1 MKKSKNILDI
11 IKFSKTIINKD
22 IFLFLYNLFKYIFIK
37 RENNFRNSYILRHL
51 DSFIKRINIKII
63 KDENKYINKE
73 YSMRN
78 FNNIISF
85 VKTQNVIFSGDI
97 VESILIYIFS
107 FAFEESHDYN
117 FGRDIFINFY
127 NLEKYS
133 NIDLVDMFKTDNFNV
148 EELEDLNKTV
158 LIDDCYTS
166 FQKSFVIYNLLFKI
180 LYEKYINLQK
190 KDIKKNIS
198 MNYINR
204 GFSEEIKSNDIY
216 KKLYDNSTTILDKD
230 FSISIMNLI
239 TSLNFPSIFIKI
251 SKVQI
256 KLIRSFLIQVF
267 IYNHNKNSLSMDY
280 KIPFAYDLKG
290 ACLEERFASIII
302 TPARIEPR
310 INKIILSQNNLRE
323 SGLYEI
329 GKAIIF
335 NKSIRNIDLNNS
347 FLKNNHLDYLNTAL
361 GLFDNY
367 SVEELNLS
375 YNKLEDISE
384 ENFAKII
391 IHFKKL
397 KTLNLNMN
405 KLKNGISTFLIV
417 LKNLYCKGETKL
429 ENLYLDECFLNDDFF
444 YELGELLKC
453 KYCKLKKLY
462 LNKNILPKNINFL
475 KKLKKN
481 KSLTEIHLNETGIG
495 NNEVDDIM
503 RIISNSDIRNLYL
516 QKNKIINYNE
526 SLKLLYRTKII
537 KDEKE
542 FNNIYLNNNKKFLS
556 VFDLINNVQLI
567 KSEYHAKLVYNLIN
581 QTTLN
586 TIDISH
592 ILYGPNPYN
601 YIIDNNNACKS
612 VKIFEKYLKK
622 EKNEFIKDIKKVKNI
637 QIDINRLK
645 KKKVE
650 KIIDIPDEIIMK
662 ILNNKKAKFTIYLK
676 EEARKLIKDNVNINS
691 IDKKELI
698 NIENKLAD
706 YMKLKRLEKE
716 MEKLKQE

>member
-1 MKKSKNILDI
+1 MSKNKNILDI

-97 VESILIYIFS
+97 IESILIYIFS

-158 LIDDCYTS
+158 LIDDCYTF
-166 FQKSFVIYNLLFKI
+166 FQKNFVIYNLLFKI

-216 KKLYDNSTTILDKD
+216 KKLYENSETILDKD

-347 FLKNNHLDYLNTAL
+347 FLKNNYLDYLNIVL

-397 KTLNLNMN
+397 KTLNLNIN

-429 ENLYLDECFLNDDFF
+429 ENLYLEECILNDESF

-462 LNKNILPKNINFL
+462 LNKNILPNNINFL

-481 KSLTEIHLNETGIG
+481 KSLTEIHFNETGIG

-556 VFDLINNVQLI
+556 VLDLINNVQLI
-567 KSEYHAKLVYNLIN
+567 KSEYHAKVVSNLIN

-586 TIDISH
+586 PIDISH

-645 KKKVE
+645 KKKDE

-716 MEKLKQE
+716 MEKLKKE